1 VCASSCTGESHD
13 AVVYSSAM
21 SPLLVRDLKVVKN
34 SFVRSS
40 SLTILFLT
48 DCDESVK
55 VFLACSISVCKR
67 FILAVRMGEGRSLLR
82 ASCVMRMVFYKFFIG
97 ESLILNLLVSYGR

>member
-13 AVVYSSAM
+13 AVVYGSAM

-40 SLTILFLT
+40 SLTILFLA
-48 DCDESVK
+48 DCDECVK
-55 VFLACSISVCKR
+55 VFLAFSISVCKR
-67 FILAVRMGEGRSLLR
+67 FILAVRMGEGPSLLR
-82 ASCVMRMVFYKFFIG
+82 ASCVMRKVFF
-97 ESLILNLLVSYGR
+97 